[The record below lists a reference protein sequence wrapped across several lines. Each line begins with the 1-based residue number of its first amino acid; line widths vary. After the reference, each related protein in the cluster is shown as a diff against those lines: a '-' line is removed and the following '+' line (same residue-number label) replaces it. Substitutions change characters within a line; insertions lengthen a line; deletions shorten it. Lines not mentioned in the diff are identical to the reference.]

1 MKKTFTSGVLLNKG
15 RRSPLINLKN
25 KYKIMKKNYF
35 TKGFIALAILAA
47 LGGGS
52 VLMVKAASNET
63 IAATKATATR
73 LFKNSQ
79 QRPVLTAEQ
88 KAAFE
93 KERTARQAEQKTRQT
108 AIESAFNNNDYQA
121 WLSAVGSDCPLAD
134 KINATNF
141 PKLVEAHKLQT
152 QADQIMT
159 DLGIEKMGGGEM
171 SGLRM
176 GHNRAAGFKGRVN
189 VNQE

>member
-1 MKKTFTSGVLLNKG
+1 MKKNFVSGVLLDKG

-35 TKGFIALAILAA
+35 TKVFIALSILAA

-52 VLMVKAASNET
+52 ILVARAASNET
-63 IAATKATATR
+63 ATAAR
-73 LFKNSQ
+73 LFKNNQ
-79 QRPVLTAEQ
+79 QRPVLTTEQ

-93 KERTARQAEQKTRQT
+93 KERAVRQAEQKTRQI

-121 WLSAVGSDCPLAD
+121 WLSAVGSNCPLAN

-141 PKLVEAHKLQT
+141 SKLVEAHKLRA
-152 QADQIMT
+152 QADKIMT

-171 SGLRM
+171 GGWKM
-176 GHNRAAGFKGRVN
+176 GHGQDSDFKGRLN
-189 VNQE
+189 ASQE